1 MDIQK
6 LKGHIPDGVLAQ
18 IPDVITRFQF
28 NTPERL
34 AHFLS
39 QCAHESGNFK
49 VVTENLNYNVKGLQA
64 TFPRYFVSA
73 ELAMQY
79 AMKPE
84 KIANRVYASRMG
96 NGDEAS
102 GDGWKF
108 KGRGYIQLTGKT
120 NYSEFGKSIGE
131 DVTVNPEIVATKYP
145 LLSAAWFFS
154 KNCVKRADAGA
165 TDEVVISVTRC
176 VNGGV
181 LGLADRLA
189 KFKEYYQLL
198 K

>member
-6 LKGHIPDGVLAQ
+6 LKGHIPDGVIAQ
-18 IPDVITRFQF
+18 IPDVMNRFQL

-34 AHFLS
+34 SHFLS
-39 QCAHESGNFK
+39 QCSHESGNFR
-49 VVTENLNYNVKGLQA
+49 VVNENLNYNVKGLQA
-64 TFPRYFVSA
+64 TFPKFFVSA
-73 ELAMQY
+73 DQASQY
-79 AMKPE
+79 AMKPD
-84 KIANRVYASRMG
+84 KIANHVYASRMG

-108 KGRGYIQLTGKT
+108 KGRGFIQLTGKN
-120 NYSEFGKSIGE
+120 NYVEFGKAIGE
-131 DVTVNPEIVATKYP
+131 DVTVNPDVVAVKYP

-154 KNCVKRADAGA
+154 KNCLKKADTGA
-165 TDEVVISVTRC
+165 TDESVTLVTRC
-176 VNGGV
+176 VNGGI
-181 LGLADRLA
+181 LGLNERLA